1 MIQNENI
8 NEHKLH
14 FKAPMPNGFWIKNDR
29 SFRMEKMGVL
39 SRVFSSR
46 SRKGLEFLG
55 LQCKNNS
62 SSHGTVPGFFRRPTN
77 EHTAQDFAA
86 KELDIRIGWLSRGKK
101 REFGRAYL
109 PREVRK
115 DLSA

>member
-1 MIQNENI
+1 MSTSCASKLDAKRILDKKRPFIQN
-8 NEHKLH
+8 
-14 FKAPMPNGFWIKNDR
+14 G
-29 SFRMEKMGVL
+29 KMGVL
-39 SRVFSSR
+39 SRMFSSR

-55 LQCKNNS
+55 LQGKHNS
-62 SSHGTVPGFFRRPTN
+62 SSHGTVPGFFRRPAN

-86 KELDIRIGWLSRGKK
+86 KELDLRIGRLSRGRE